1 MANLGNVMSYVLIV
15 SSVFIG
21 VVVMLLISS
30 LSLEAY
36 FYDISLFKVIGY
48 TDKEIQTVFINSYR
62 LYTALLFLLTIPF
75 TLGSFYLITWYLSC
89 QFGMVFPMSLDWLDY
104 LIGFVLTMSIFYIS
118 VPIAKHKLNKHSL
131 QQALMIYEV

>member
-75 TLGSFYLITWYLSC
+75 TLGSFYLITWYLSS